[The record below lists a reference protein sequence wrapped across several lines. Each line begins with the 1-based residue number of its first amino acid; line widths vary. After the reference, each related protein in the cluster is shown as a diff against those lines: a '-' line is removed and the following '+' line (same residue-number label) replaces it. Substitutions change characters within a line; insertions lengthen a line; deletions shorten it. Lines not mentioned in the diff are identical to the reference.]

1 MADAFKYAGTK
12 LGPKVR
18 HGFHALSLDER
29 RKDFSP
35 LPLGTEKQ
43 CRSRFRGESP
53 FIEFVVPGYALSFE
67 EDEREV
73 LGP

>member
-1 MADAFKYAGTK
+1 M
-12 LGPKVR
+12 
-18 HGFHALSLDER
+18 
-29 RKDFSP
+29 DFMHFLWMNGARTFPP